1 MALPVDPFARPSPM
15 DIQTYLRRHEIE
27 PEDLE
32 LVRELGRVLEPL
44 LPHYA
49 EHFYVWMRQLPEFSE
64 HFADP
69 RRLERVKQAQ
79 VAYWAE
85 LLRAELDDAFVARRQ
100 STGELHARIG
110 LSLPTYFAAADMS
123 LTILVDRVLPADA
136 LGARRA
142 DAVRALTRLVQIDTA
157 IGVEAYNRMT
167 AEKLAGQA
175 RALIAMSTPV
185 TALWEDVLLLPVVGI
200 IDSQRAQEIM
210 SSVLGRIAETRA
222 RVFIIDISGVSVVDT
237 AVANHLIKITKATR
251 LMGCQC
257 LLSGI
262 SAAVAQTVIEL
273 GIDVGEVETRA
284 TLRDALEEAFR
295 RVGIEV
301 RRVGT

>member
-1 MALPVDPFARPSPM
+1 M

-27 PEDLE
+27 PADLE
-32 LVRELGRVLEPL
+32 LVRELGRVLVPL
-44 LPHYA
+44 LPRYA
-49 EHFYVWMRQLPEFSE
+49 EEFYVWIRQLPEFE
-64 HFADP
+64 QHFADP

-79 VAYWAE
+79 VDYWAE
-85 LLRAELDDAFVARRQ
+85 LLRAEMDEAFVARRR

-110 LSLPTYFAAADMS
+110 LSLTTYFAATDIS
-123 LTILVDRVLPADA
+123 LTILADRVLPADA

-142 DAVRALTRLVQIDTA
+142 DAIRALTRLVHIDTA

-210 SSVLGRIAETRA
+210 GSVLGRIAETRA

-273 GIDVGEVETRA
+273 GIEVGEVETRA

-301 RRVGT
+301 RRVGA